1 MKDRNAKVTIF
12 LKDNRSIE
20 TNLSS
25 YRLAALHTAIGSQ
38 RQYSCMDVNVDIDGQ
53 EIAVSEIAEVRC
65 EESDI

>member
-25 YRLAALHTAIGSQ
+25 YRLAALHTAIESQ
-38 RQYSCMDVNVDIDGQ
+38 RQYSCMNVNVEIDGR
-53 EIAVSEIAEVRC
+53 EIAVSEIAKVQC

>member
-1 MKDRNAKVTIF
+1 MRDRNAKVTIF

-25 YRLAALHTAIGSQ
+25 YRLAALHTAIESQ
-38 RQYSCMDVNVDIDGQ
+38 KQYSCMNVNVEIDGR

>member
-1 MKDRNAKVTIF
+1 MKDQKQKVKIV
-12 LKDNRSIE
+12 LKNDEIIE

-25 YRLAALHTAIGSQ
+25 YRLAALHTAIESQ

>member
-25 YRLAALHTAIGSQ
+25 YRLAALHTAIESQ
-38 RQYSCMDVNVDIDGQ
+38 RQYSCMDVNVEIDGQ
-53 EIAVSEIAEVRC
+53 EIAASEIAKVQC

>member
-1 MKDRNAKVTIF
+1 MKDQNAKVTIF

-25 YRLAALHTAIGSQ
+25 YRLAALHTAIESQ
-38 RQYSCMDVNVDIDGQ
+38 IQYSCMDVNVEIDGR
-53 EIAVSEIAEVRC
+53 EIAASEIAKVQC

>member
-25 YRLAALHTAIGSQ
+25 YRLAALHTAIESQ
-38 RQYSCMDVNVDIDGQ
+38 RQYSCMDVNVEIDGQ
-53 EIAVSEIAEVRC
+53 EIAVSEIAKVQC

>member
-1 MKDRNAKVTIF
+1 MLKLQSF
-12 LKDNRSIE
+12 FKDNRSIE

-25 YRLAALHTAIGSQ
+25 YRLAALHTAIESQ

-65 EESDI
+65 EENDI

>member
-1 MKDRNAKVTIF
+1 MRDRNAKVTIF

-25 YRLAALHTAIGSQ
+25 YRLAALHTAIESQ
-38 RQYSCMDVNVDIDGQ
+38 KQYSCMNVNVEIDGR
-53 EIAVSEIAEVRC
+53 EIAVSEIAKVQC

>member
-25 YRLAALHTAIGSQ
+25 YRLAALHTAIESQ
-38 RQYSCMDVNVDIDGQ
+38 RQYDYMNINVDIDGL
-53 EIAVSEIAEVRC
+53 EIVVSEIAEVRC